1 MIAGIGLGIRLGI
14 PSVIGL
20 CPKYKRIQQV
30 VITLYLPLTM
40 TENLLPAFNGQ
51 LDLRIAYNWNQSEV
65 SFPDMRLIYT
75 NLTRSMIFSKMS
87 SIIMPV
93 MVYPRKEGLSW
104 QTSNSISYGS
114 GKN

>member
-1 MIAGIGLGIRLGI
+1 VVAGIGLGISLGI

-20 CPKYKRIQQV
+20 CLNTNTFNFPQQV
-30 VITLYLPLTM
+30 VITLYLPPLTM

-75 NLTRSMIFSKMS
+75 KTATNLIRSMIFSKMS
-87 SIIMPV
+87 SIIMPF

-104 QTSNSISYGS
+104 
-114 GKN
+114 